1 MSKQIHFGD
10 EARLKMFAGMEK
22 VAKTV
27 TATMGPKG
35 RNVIFS
41 KSYGAPQ
48 VTNDGVTIAKEIEL
62 EEQ

>member
-1 MSKQIHFGD
+1 MSKSIHFGD

-22 VAKTV
+22 VAKVVGSTI
-27 TATMGPKG
+27 GPKG

-48 VTNDGVTIAKEIEL
+48 VTND
-62 EEQ
+62 

>member
-1 MSKQIHFGD
+1 MSKNILFGD

-27 TATMGPKG
+27 VSTMGPKG

-41 KSYGAPQ
+41 IISVVRLIIFYK
-48 VTNDGVTIAKEIEL
+48 K
-62 EEQ
+62 